1 MGIPIVSQTIM
12 DTEGRLGLTVAG
24 QKGTNWAIRSVV
36 YTLLRKMQMVKPKIV
51 LFDQAKDFKLAKS
64 KQIFS
69 HLPVGDFA
77 LCTHYP
83 TSI

>member
-24 QKGTNWAIRSVV
+24 QKGTNWAIRSIV

-51 LFDQAKDFKLAKS
+51 CLTRLKTLN
-64 KQIFS
+64 
-69 HLPVGDFA
+69 
-77 LCTHYP
+77 
-83 TSI
+83 